1 MLQTVTLETQA
12 ASVEHLRPLRP
23 VGAVAATIARLAA
36 RPNARPILYV
46 ARDSTRARDIHA
58 VLAVLTGAERS
69 CLFPRW
75 DGYPADGVPP
85 SVAAVGR
92 RMSVLR
98 WLLDQEKRPAAV
110 VATAAALM
118 RRVPPR
124 HVWDD
129 VHIEFRVGDPIEIA
143 GIEKRLARIGY
154 VLDERCDEPGEA
166 AIHGRVVEVFPAA
179 APRPCRIEHEDGIIR
194 SIRSFD
200 PVTQRSVA
208 ETEHLIVDPAAERV
222 GEFEEDAAGAK
233 PSLDDLYGG
242 SQTVFDYLP
251 DADIVL
257 ETEADRSAS
266 AFHASLDEADRGRTR
281 DFLSDREW
289 ETSVAERLSAV
300 VEDARPQD
308 EDAHVPMLAAENDPL
323 EALAAFAEPLRKRGY
338 RIVLA
343 APKGGESEL
352 WGRRVARA
360 LRVKTVRAG
369 DWTDVL
375 GAEPGAFLRFDAEIA
390 EGFVAHEDKVVV
402 VTLRHLAGRSRVENR
417 SAAEDVFRRND
428 DVFGIGDAVVHV
440 DHGVGILEGLETV
453 GGEGGED
460 EAIRLR
466 FADDATL
473 LVPMHEI
480 GALWR
485 YGGEGTD
492 ISLDKLKG
500 DTWIAKRNRIVGEIS
515 ATASRMVERLKEKE
529 SARAE
534 PLFPDR
540 VSFERFCE
548 RFAHDLTPGQV
559 RATDAILAD
568 LRSGRP
574 MDRLL
579 CGDVG
584 FGKTEVALRAV
595 AAAALS
601 GRQVVVVAPT
611 TVLARQH
618 FEVFARRFAKD
629 GLEIALLSRLQ
640 STKEAREIRERVADG
655 TIRILV
661 ATHAVCGKDVAFDDL
676 ALVVID
682 EEQRFGSRHKDA
694 VRRLAPDLHVLSM
707 TATPIPR
714 TLQAAFVGLH
724 DISVIE
730 TPPVRRRPIR
740 TRVVPF
746 DGEAI
751 GEALLAERARGGQS
765 YVVCPRI
772 EDIEPMAERLRALVP
787 DLAIASL
794 HGEMAPADVEQ
805 TMIDF
810 AAGDGDVL
818 LATNIIESGLD
829 VTAANTMVV
838 YRPDRF
844 GLAQLHQLRGR
855 VGRGS
860 RRGTVL
866 LAIEPGA
873 ELTEAAEQRLATLE
887 RLTALGSGFDIS
899 ARDLDLRGAGELLGE
914 EQAGHLQLIG
924 VSLYRRTLER
934 ALKTA
939 RGEEAGDDWRCE
951 LNIGIA
957 GTIPADH
964 VPEPELRL
972 ELAVA
977 LDRAEDETAL
987 TRLRTEITDRFGPIP
1002 PALDASFRLAALRLR
1017 ATTLGVRRLDA
1028 GPKAVAAS
1036 FSLDDA
1042 KVLKRRIRPKKDG
1055 TLRWS
1060 ELRLISDRASDGEEE
1075 RWATVE
1081 ELLDRIA

>member
-12 ASVEHLRPLRP
+12 ASVEHLSPLRP
-23 VGAVAATIARLAA
+23 VGAVAATVARLAA
-36 RPNARPILYV
+36 RPKARPILYV
-46 ARDSTRARDIHA
+46 ARNSSRAREIHA
-58 VLAVLTGAERS
+58 VLSILTGPERTA
-69 CLFPRW
+69 LLPRW
-75 DGYPADGVPP
+75 DGYPADGVAP
-85 SVAAVGR
+85 SATAVGK
-92 RMSVLR
+92 RMSLLR
-98 WLLDQEKRPAAV
+98 WLLNEEKRPAAV
-110 VATAAALM
+110 VTTAAALM

-124 HVWDD
+124 RVWQDI
-129 VHIEFRVGDPIEIA
+129 HIEFRVGDSIEIGDVEA
-143 GIEKRLARIGY
+143 RLARIGY

-166 AIHGRVVEVFPAA
+166 AIHGSVIEFFPAA

-208 ETEHLIVDPAAERV
+208 GTEHLIVDPASERV
-222 GEFEEDAAGAK
+222 GELGDDARNR
-233 PSLDDLYGG
+233 SLSLAELYGEAE
-242 SQTVFDYLP
+242 TLFDYLP
-251 DADIVL
+251 DAEIVL
-257 ETEADRSAS
+257 ESEADRSAS
-266 AFHASLDEADRGRTR
+266 AFHASLEDTDKRQAR
-281 DFLSDREW
+281 DFLTDQEW
-289 ETSVAERLSAV
+289 ETRVAERLSAV
-300 VEDARPQD
+300 VEEARPSD
-308 EDAHVPMLAAENDPL
+308 EDSHVPLFASRRD
-323 EALAAFAEPLRKRGY
+323 ALTAVEAFAEPLREQGY

-343 APKGGESEL
+343 APKGGEAGL
-352 WGRRVARA
+352 WSRRLARLFGTRTARA
-360 LRVKTVRAG
+360 DDWGTV
-369 DWTDVL
+369 L
-375 GAEPGAFLRFDAEIA
+375 KAEPGALLRLEAEIA

-402 VTLRHLAGRSRVENR
+402 LTLRHLAGQSRGS
-417 SAAEDVFRRND
+417 SAEAPEDVFRRND
-428 DVFGIGDAVVHV
+428 ELFGIGDAVVHI

-453 GGEGGED
+453 GDEIEN

-473 LVPMHEI
+473 LVPLHEI

-485 YGGEGTD
+485 YGGEGTEV
-492 ISLDKLKG
+492 SLDKLKG
-500 DTWIAKRNRIVGEIS
+500 DSWIAKRNRIVGEI
-515 ATASRMVERLKEKE
+515 ATTAGRMVERLKEKD
-529 SARAE
+529 RAKAK
-534 PLFPDR
+534 PLQPDR
-540 VSFERFCE
+540 VAFERFCE
-548 RFAHDLTPGQV
+548 RFAHDLTPGQG
-559 RATDAILAD
+559 RAVDAILAD

-601 GRQVVVVAPT
+601 GRQVAVVAPT

-618 FEVFARRFAKD
+618 FETFAKRFARD
-629 GLEIALLSRLQ
+629 GIEIALLSRLQ
-640 STKEAREIRERVADG
+640 SSQEARDIRERLADG
-655 TIRILV
+655 RIRVLV

-682 EEQRFGSRHKDA
+682 EEQRFGSRHKETI
-694 VRRLAPDLHVLSM
+694 RKLAPDLHVLSM

-714 TLQAAFVGLH
+714 TLQAGFVGLH

-740 TRVVPF
+740 TRTVSIE
-746 DGEAI
+746 DEAVRD
-751 GEALLAERARGGQS
+751 ALLAEKARGGQS

-772 EDIEPMAERLRALVP
+772 EDIAPMAERLAE
-787 DLAIASL
+787 LAPNLSVAAL
-794 HGEMAPADVEQ
+794 HGEMAPAEVEQ

-810 AAGDGDVL
+810 AGGKGDVL

-829 VTAANTMVV
+829 VTAANTMIV

-855 VGRGS
+855 VGRGV

-866 LAIEPGA
+866 LATEPEA
-873 ELTEAAEQRLATLE
+873 ELTDAARQRLETLE

-899 ARDLDLRGAGELLGE
+899 ARDLDMRGAGELLGD

-924 VSLYRRTLER
+924 LSLYRRTLER

-939 RGEEAGDDWRCE
+939 RGEDPGDDWRCE

-977 LDRAEDETAL
+977 LDRAEDEVAL

-1002 PALDASFRLAALRLR
+1002 SALDRTFRLAALRLR
-1017 ATTLGVRRLDA
+1017 ATTLGIRRLDA
-1028 GPKAVAAS
+1028 GPKAVAAT
-1036 FSLDDA
+1036 FSLDDSKA
-1042 KVLKRRIRPKKDG
+1042 LKKRIKPRKG
-1055 TLRWS
+1055 SALRWS
-1060 ELRLISDRASDGEEE
+1060 ELRLISEETSDSEDE
-1075 RWATVE
+1075 RWAAIE
-1081 ELLDRIA
+1081 ALLDRIA